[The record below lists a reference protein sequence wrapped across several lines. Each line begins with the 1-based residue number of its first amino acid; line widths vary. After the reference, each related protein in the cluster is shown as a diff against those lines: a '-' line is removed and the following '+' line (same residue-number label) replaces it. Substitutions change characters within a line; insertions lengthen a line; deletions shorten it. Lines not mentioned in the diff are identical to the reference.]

1 MKGLLLF
8 IFYFSLSFT
17 TLAGNDSIRK
27 VHPYMNLRDSSE
39 IMHRRTT
46 TIEIAGGAVYLGTLL
61 ALYNIKYKDNL
72 QSRFKINTVKDD
84 WRMGMDANH
93 HTIGSYY
100 IGRMSY
106 KLLRWAGTSEQRAA
120 WIGGLS
126 GFFMLTSQEVFDG
139 FDSKW
144 CASTS
149 DVASNALGSAL
160 FISQQLIWHNQK
172 IVLKW
177 SYHPTSFPN
186 QNPDLLGSNSVQ
198 KMIKDYNGQ
207 TFWLSANLKSF
218 SQKDLHIPCW
228 LNIAMGLGVTGMTG
242 PVNNTPL
249 YRSYPIDGFKTQR
262 LFYIAPDIDLTRL
275 RIRSA
280 TLKWIFEAIGVLK
293 FPMPALQISGQKVK
307 FKPLYF

>member
-27 VHPYMNLRDSSE
+27 VHPYINLRDSSE

-126 GFFMLTSQEVFDG
+126 GFSCSPHRRFLMVLTPNGVRQPVTWHLMHWAPHSLSV
-139 FDSKW
+139 
-144 CASTS
+144 
-149 DVASNALGSAL
+149 SNLYG
-160 FISQQLIWHNQK
+160 
-172 IVLKW
+172 
-177 SYHPTSFPN
+177 T
-186 QNPDLLGSNSVQ
+186 
-198 KMIKDYNGQ
+198 IK
-207 TFWLSANLKSF
+207 
-218 SQKDLHIPCW
+218 
-228 LNIAMGLGVTGMTG
+228 
-242 PVNNTPL
+242 
-249 YRSYPIDGFKTQR
+249 R
-262 LFYIAPDIDLTRL
+262 
-275 RIRSA
+275 
-280 TLKWIFEAIGVLK
+280 
-293 FPMPALQISGQKVK
+293 
-307 FKPLYF
+307 